1 MKKIIIASLIMLS
14 GMSFAQETSSNRFIY
29 DDNSDITVQEDVVPG
44 NPGEPVPID
53 DYAPELLIAALAII
67 VIVSK
72 RKKIAY

>member
-1 MKKIIIASLIMLS
+1 MLS
-14 GMSFAQETSSNRFIY
+14 VMSFAQETSSNPFIY